1 MVINS
6 ISSNLFDFA
15 LGNQISH
22 QNKIQII
29 EKQGGWLIKKTKKA
43 YFYKPPPL
51 FLRILCALRVVV
63 ATL

>member
-29 EKQGGWLIKKTKKA
+29 EKEGGGGL
-43 YFYKPPPL
+43 
-51 FLRILCALRVVV
+51 
-63 ATL
+63 